1 MVRAFLESLSL
12 GSGAVL
18 VAVLSAAIAWI
29 VGHIRATALRWFAA
43 ILAPFALSYVCYWLP
58 VWLGGS
64 QDEHSAWEFL
74 IVGVWFF
81 AGVVASVVV
90 TFIVRRH
97 ATRTI

>member
-18 VAVLSAAIAWI
+18 IAVLSAGIAWLI
-29 VGHIRATALRWFAA
+29 GHVRLRALRWFAA
-43 ILAPFALSYVCYWLP
+43 ILVPFALSYVCYWLP

-64 QDEHSAWEFL
+64 QDQHSAWEFL
-74 IVGVWFF
+74 IVGVWFV
-81 AGVVASVVV
+81 AGVVSSVVV

-97 ATRTI
+97 ATQII